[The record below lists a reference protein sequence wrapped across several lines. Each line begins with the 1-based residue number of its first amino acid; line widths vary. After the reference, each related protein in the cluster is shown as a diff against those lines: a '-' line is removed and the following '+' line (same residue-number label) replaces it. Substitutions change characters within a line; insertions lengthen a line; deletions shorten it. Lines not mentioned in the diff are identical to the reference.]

1 MHLPDGVLSFQQSII
16 FIIIAQVLIL
26 LSIIVLILILVRN
39 KEQIDEKY
47 IKAKVKLFLILITV
61 IYIVQMFN
69 VQIGPTNLHLVGVV
83 MAAILLGNPWSV
95 VLLITFLLGI
105 QTFIFFYGGVTAI
118 GANII
123 NIGII
128 TNFVGYY
135 SFIGLRKLLSN
146 FTSMPKNIVLASFLG
161 AWISL
166 IIGAFAVALEL
177 YFSGFSFELVISLLC
192 LYAIVGLLEGTITA
206 LIIWIAISKYKM
218 KI

>member
-1 MHLPDGVLSFQQSII
+1 MHLPDGVLSPGQSII
-16 FIIIAQVLIL
+16 FIIIAQLLIL
-26 LSIIVLILILVRN
+26 ISILVLILIWVKN
-39 KEQIDEKY
+39 KEKIDKNY
-47 IKAKVKLFLILITV
+47 LKSKVKLFLILLIV
-61 IYIVQMFN
+61 ILLLQMFH
-69 VQIGPTNLHLVGVV
+69 VSIGPTNVHLIGVV

-105 QTFIFFYGGVTAI
+105 QMLIFGCGGITTI
-118 GANII
+118 GVNII

-128 TNFVGYY
+128 TNFVGYCL
-135 SFIGLRKLLSN
+135 FIGIKKLLSN
-146 FTSMPKNIVLASFLG
+146 FASMPKNIVLASFFG

-166 IIGAFAVALEL
+166 IVGAFAVALEL

-192 LYAIVGLLEGTITA
+192 LYTIVGLLEGTITA

>member
-1 MHLPDGVLSFQQSII
+1 MT
-16 FIIIAQVLIL
+16 
-26 LSIIVLILILVRN
+26 
-39 KEQIDEKY
+39 
-47 IKAKVKLFLILITV
+47 KLFLILLIV
-61 IYIVQMFN
+61 INLLQMFN
-69 VQIGPTNLHLVGVV
+69 VPIGPTNLHLMGVV

-95 VLLITFLLGI
+95 VLLITFLLVM
-105 QTFIFFYGGVTAI
+105 QVFIFGYGGMTTI

-128 TNFVGYY
+128 TTFVGYY
-135 SFIGLRKLLSN
+135 LFIVLRKLLSN

-166 IIGAFAVALEL
+166 IVGASAVALEL
-177 YFSGFSFELVISLLC
+177 YFSGFSFDLVISLLY

-206 LIIWIAISKYKM
+206 LIIWIAISKYKL

>member
-1 MHLPDGVLSFQQSII
+1 MHLPDGVLSPGQSII
-16 FIIIAQVLIL
+16 FIIIAQLLIL
-26 LSIIVLILILVRN
+26 LSILVLILIWVKN
-39 KEQIDEKY
+39 KEKIDKNY
-47 IKAKVKLFLILITV
+47 LKSKVKLFLILLIV
-61 IYIVQMFN
+61 ILLLQMFH
-69 VQIGPTNLHLVGVV
+69 VSIGPTNVHLIGVV

-166 IIGAFAVALEL
+166 IVGAFAVALEL

-206 LIIWIAISKYKM
+206 LIIWTAISKYKM